1 MMPSWI
7 PALQLRS
14 ASALPA
20 FENCRLPQG
29 AQRPDISAGLPAA
42 PGSTQLPGL
51 PPSLRPCKRF
61 CRRLGATVVFL
72 FLLGAALEIGQLFS
86 PGRSCDWH
94 DLLANVCGILAGAA
108 LVRILQRFAS
118 PAPA

>member
-1 MMPSWI
+1 
-7 PALQLRS
+7 
-14 ASALPA
+14 
-20 FENCRLPQG
+20 
-29 AQRPDISAGLPAA
+29 
-42 PGSTQLPGL
+42 
-51 PPSLRPCKRF
+51 
-61 CRRLGATVVFL
+61 VVFL